1 MKTRAISLGTAALI
15 VLSLLSTSI
24 VSASPPAGKATKSQG
39 ASCVATVPTPT
50 PTPDPNAS
58 PTPTPA
64 ATPTPVATPTPTPA
78 ATPSKVAL
86 FGAKVST
93 GHPCGKL
100 VVQAK
105 VVHPVKGA
113 TFSAKA
119 TAHFVVGG
127 DVTVNLRR
135 AGKSFVAVGRIPVP
149 AGEAAGSIKV
159 DVTITYGG
167 VAQDVI
173 VKTVRIKAP

>member
-1 MKTRAISLGTAALI
+1 M
-15 VLSLLSTSI
+15 
-24 VSASPPAGKATKSQG
+24 
-39 ASCVATVPTPT
+39 PT
-50 PTPDPNAS
+50 PTPDP
-58 PTPTPA
+58 A
-64 ATPTPVATPTPTPA
+64 ATPTPTPTPA
-78 ATPSKVAL
+78 ATPAKVAL
-86 FGAKVST
+86 FSAKVST

-105 VVHPVKGA
+105 VLHPVKGA

-119 TAHFVVGG
+119 TAHFVSGA
-127 DVTVNLRR
+127 VTVNLRR
-135 AGKSFVAVGRIPVP
+135 TGKSFVAIGKIPVP

-173 VKTVRIKAP
+173 VKTARIKAP